1 MPRTIQC
8 NKCGVILNLPDRT
21 KAGKRLKCPRC
32 AFKFVVTEAEA
43 SSVSTVPGLTD
54 AAPASTHEL
63 PKRPPSQDDLPT
75 TFVEGDLRET
85 FDLPLISGREA
96 ERGAA
101 VPQPTIGDAASLFD
115 DRGAPKRKT
124 TAADARA
131 KARRCSSCGGIVPQG
146 MSICISCGLDQE
158 TGIRAG
164 LDDEDL
170 LPAGPAPSQGPPI
183 HVAVVGGLC
192 VAVGLILVLLA
203 VTRSVRGNS
212 DWRQYGWLF
221 LACVSA
227 YGIYSAVEFIRGRTA
242 KLLMVSLMLGII
254 VDLMALVALPI
265 FEVILDDP
273 QHIIST
279 ETKPDLD
286 DSNVQIKPPEQRM
299 DTRRISYGIG
309 VIVSFAIL
317 YLYLMSPPVK
327 KYIHSRAA
335 RAYDPQDP
343 ISL

>member
-1 MPRTIQC
+1 
-8 NKCGVILNLPDRT
+8 LPERT

-32 AFKFVVTEAEA
+32 AFKFVVTEDEA

-54 AAPASTHEL
+54 AAPASTNEL
-63 PKRPPSQDDLPT
+63 PKRPPSQDDLPK

-85 FDLPLISGREA
+85 FDLPLISGRQAEHEA
-96 ERGAA
+96 ADL
-101 VPQPTIGDAASLFD
+101 QPEISDAASLFN
-115 DRGAPKRKT
+115 DRGTPKRKT

-146 MSICISCGLDQE
+146 MSTCISCGLDQE
-158 TGIRAG
+158 TGIRTG
-164 LDDEDL
+164 FDVEDL
-170 LPAGPAPSQGPPI
+170 LPSGPPPSQGPPI

-192 VAVGLILVLLA
+192 AAAGLILVLVGVIL
-203 VTRSVRGNS
+203 SVRGNS

-221 LACVSA
+221 LAFVSA

-242 KLLMVSLMLGII
+242 KLLIVSVMLGII

-265 FEVILDDP
+265 VEVILDDP

-279 ETKPDLD
+279 ETKPEWD
-286 DSNVQIKPPEQRM
+286 DSSVQFKPPEERI
-299 DTRRISYGIG
+299 DTRRILYGIG
-309 VIVSFAIL
+309 VIVSFVFL

-327 KYIHSRAA
+327 RYINSRAA
-335 RAYDPQDP
+335 RAYD
-343 ISL
+343 